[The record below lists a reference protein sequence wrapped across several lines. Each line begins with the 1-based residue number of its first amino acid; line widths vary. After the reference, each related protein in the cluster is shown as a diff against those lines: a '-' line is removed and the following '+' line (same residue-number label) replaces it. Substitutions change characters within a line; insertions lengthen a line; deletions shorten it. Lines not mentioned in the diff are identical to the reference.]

1 MSEEEVKATEAAPA
15 TNGEGKANGKDR
27 KPRDETPIEELYDLS
42 KPIPK
47 EERPDK
53 AAHEKEIEELN
64 STMDSLKEARKKVQD
79 KIDSAMS
86 DPESKSKLQEA
97 RTKMNGLKTK
107 KNALIEEKKKLR
119 AQLDQAKNQSDK
131 IVKDKKDAR
140 SNVKHKSVEE
150 IDEAIK
156 KLQRIQETTS
166 MTLNEEKK
174 LIKEMDALRNSKKF
188 VADIKNKDAAMLD
201 IKEQR
206 KVIAAQITAKDKE
219 IDGFSKEI
227 DEIMKVI
234 KGINDKESSKRDTVK
249 ELFKERDDIKKKMDE
264 TVADRN
270 ALRAA
275 NREKMNKWH
284 NYQRAVRAQKKIQYE
299 EEKARRDAERAE
311 YEAQLAAEE
320 AKKIP
325 YEAEQNLCEYLANFL
340 ETTYLGKDS
349 QEKTE
354 KKEDIVAVKED
365 PFAGMKPVGKKFD
378 EAEEFFG
385 KGKGKKKRVRAAK
398 KQDSAAG
405 PFTLSVDMFDQF
417 GLIQLNPPTKL
428 EEVEKSVKELREKK
442 AWYKEQPRGSVPTAQ
457 DIRKA
462 NEKAAAKL
470 RQETTTTTTE
480 VKKPKAPGK
489 FSLQDEEFVPL
500 GVGAA
505 ATTVNSSWGQK
516 PATQES

>member
-1 MSEEEVKATEAAPA
+1 MDGMKFCSGNSIFENHGKNRVAYSLAMSLNLRCVSFPQE
-15 TNGEGKANGKDR
+15 D
-27 KPRDETPIEELYDLS
+27 
-42 KPIPK
+42 
-47 EERPDK
+47 RPDK
-53 AAHEKEIEELN
+53 AVHEKEIEELN
-64 STMDSLKEARKKVQD
+64 STMDSLKEARKKLQE
-79 KIDSAMS
+79 KIDASMN

-119 AQLDQAKNQSDK
+119 AQLDQAKNQTDK
-131 IVKDKKDAR
+131 IVKDKKDAK

-156 KLQRIQETTS
+156 KLHRKQETTS
-166 MTLNEEKK
+166 MTLNEEKT
-174 LIKEMDALRNSKKF
+174 LIKEISALQNSKKF

-206 KVIAAQITAKDKE
+206 KLVAAQITAKDKE

-234 KGINDKESSKRDTVK
+234 KGVNEKESSKRDTVK
-249 ELFKERDDIKKKMDE
+249 ELFKERDDIKKKMDD
-264 TVADRN
+264 TVAARN

-284 NYQRAVRAQKKIQYE
+284 NYQRAVRAQKKMQYE
-299 EEKARRDAERAE
+299 EEKVARDAERAE

-325 YEAEQNLCEYLANFL
+325 YEAEQTLCEYLANFL
-340 ETTYLGKDS
+340 EITYLGKDGK
-349 QEKTE
+349 EKTE
-354 KKEDIVAVKED
+354 KKEDVIAVKED
-365 PFAGMKPVGKKFD
+365 PFAGMKAVGKKFD

-385 KGKGKKKRVRAAK
+385 KGKSKKKRVRAQK

-417 GLIQLNPPTKL
+417 GLVQLNPPTKL

-442 AWYKEQPRGSVPTAQ
+442 VWYKEQPRGSVPTAQ

-462 NEKAAAKL
+462 NEKAAGKSSSATSG
-470 RQETTTTTTE
+470 EA
-480 VKKPKAPGK
+480 KKPKAPGK
-489 FSLQDEEFVPL
+489 FSLQADEFVPL

-505 ATTVNSSWGQK
+505 ATTINSSWGQK
-516 PATQES
+516 SA